1 MISNTIIKDSLIRT
15 IIKPI
20 KRWYWE
26 QKTGKTTASLKGIDS
41 ISSLSGRGLELEPE
55 KYDSNEKKVSQSHRK
70 ATIKIPC
77 QN

>member
-15 IIKPI
+15 IIINLLKI
-20 KRWYWE
+20 VSE
-26 QKTGKTTASLKGIDS
+26 QKTGKTTATLKGIDS
-41 ISSLSGRGLELEPE
+41 ISSLSGRCLELEPE

-70 ATIKIPC
+70 PTIKIPC